1 MTIRTRSARVTL
13 VVLGALAFVCGC
25 GDKTPAPG
33 VDESLARVKKA
44 GVLKWG
50 ADPSGGAPFVFTDP
64 KAPDKII
71 GFEID
76 IMDTLAG
83 HLGVKHEVVKGQWDT
98 LPSNLLAGRS
108 DIVMNGLEINEERKK
123 VVSFSEPYYIYEQQ
137 LTVRVADKDKYTSLN
152 DLKGRKVGTLSGAE
166 ANNVLAAAGFAA
178 GLIVP
183 HDDSFTPYRNLELER
198 VDAVLQEDVIAAHYA
213 APEKMPTLFNQPK
226 TFAPGKYAV
235 AVRPADKTL
244 LVEINRIL
252 GDMKKNGE
260 LAAIYKKWNLWNDR
274 EKEIG
279 VQEKP

>member
-1 MTIRTRSARVTL
+1 MKTVSLPAPFALLLT
-13 VVLGALAFVCGC
+13 GALSFLCGC
-25 GDKTPAPG
+25 GDAKPAVG
-33 VDESLARVKKA
+33 ADDSLDRVKKA

-64 KAPDKII
+64 ANPDRII

-76 IMDTLAG
+76 IMEKVAG

-98 LPSNLLAGRS
+98 LPANLLAGRS
-108 DIVMNGLEINEERKK
+108 DIVMNGLEINDARRK
-123 VVSFSEPYYIYEQQ
+123 VVAFSEPYYVYEQQ
-137 LTVRVADKDKYTSLN
+137 LTVRAADKDKYANLG

-166 ANNVLAAAGFAA
+166 ANNVLKAAGFAED
-178 GLIVP
+178 LIVP

-213 APEKMPTLFNQPK
+213 APERMPKLLNQPK

-235 AVRPADKTL
+235 AVRPADKAL
-244 LVEINRIL
+244 LAEINRIL
-252 GDMKKNGE
+252 ADMKSNGE
-260 LAAIYKKWNLWNDR
+260 LAAIYRKWNIWNDR

-279 VQEKP
+279 IQEKK